1 MKAASTVPTTAHP
14 TNDQL
19 CAIARTYILEE
30 HARVGDRIYY
40 WDNWN
45 ISAGASTNIVTSEQ
59 ETKDNDTY
67 SWATTLSC
75 DITNVEVS
83 ERNDSEREY
92 IVTVSADITV
102 GSGSNYGGRETESQ
116 DIEHE
121 KHVFYCYIKLIQD
134 EYLVTSVE
142 E

>member
-1 MKAASTVPTTAHP
+1 MKAASIIATAHP

-19 CAIARTYILEE
+19 CTIASAYILEE

-45 ISAGASTNIVTSEQ
+45 ISVDTGKNVTSSEQ
-59 ETKDNDTY
+59 TTLDNDTY
-67 SWATTLSC
+67 SWATTLAC
-75 DITNVEVS
+75 DITSIEVS
-83 ERNDSEREY
+83 ERNDSENEY

-102 GSGSNYGGRETESQ
+102 GSGSSCGGIETESQ
-116 DIEHE
+116 NIEHE
-121 KHVFYCYIKLIQD
+121 KHVFFCYIKLIQD
-134 EYLVTSVE
+134 EYIVTSVE

>member
-1 MKAASTVPTTAHP
+1 MKAASTTPTAQRP
-14 TNDQL
+14 ANEQL
-19 CAIARTYILEE
+19 CTIACTYILEE

-45 ISAGASTNIVTSEQ
+45 ISVGASGSESE
-59 ETKDNDTY
+59 ETLDNDSY

-75 DITNVEVS
+75 DITNIEVS
-83 ERNDSEREY
+83 ERNDLEQEY
-92 IVTVSADITV
+92 LVIVAADITV
-102 GSGSNYGGRETESQ
+102 GSGSKANGTETESEE
-116 DIEHE
+116 IEHE

-134 EYLVTSVE
+134 EYIVTTVE